1 MRRIVNC
8 EAAKRKM
15 LNPVH
20 LVCRS
25 IRPNNHLTAG
35 NLPVEYTV
43 AMSVLRLLQ
52 DRTSRFWPCP
62 SGRLARFRR
71 LFAWST
77 FSHHKCES
85 VSMNSLMFAWVT
97 PGPMEMLIILAI
109 FLLLF
114 GGRQLPSLMKNLGAS
129 AREFKKGVQ
138 GMDEELD
145 DATRSLKDDKSE

>member
-1 MRRIVNC
+1 
-8 EAAKRKM
+8 
-15 LNPVH
+15 
-20 LVCRS
+20 
-25 IRPNNHLTAG
+25 
-35 NLPVEYTV
+35 
-43 AMSVLRLLQ
+43 
-52 DRTSRFWPCP
+52 
-62 SGRLARFRR
+62 
-71 LFAWST
+71 
-77 FSHHKCES
+77 
-85 VSMNSLMFAWVT
+85 MNSLMFAWVT

>member
-1 MRRIVNC
+1 MGRIVNC
-8 EAAKRKM
+8 DAPKRKDAAHEHS
-15 LNPVH
+15 LLGSN
-20 LVCRS
+20 
-25 IRPNNHLTAG
+25 RPNNHLTAS
-35 NLPVEYTV
+35 NLPVEYKV

-71 LFAWST
+71 LFAWPT